1 MGSKELLAQRMEY
14 WCNEGNLGYDQ
25 DQRWNI
31 WEGGETD
38 CSALALWCAWEAG
51 YLPEKPTWGYSG
63 SIASQLMPYGF
74 YKVPF
79 NFDEV
84 RRGDILVNE
93 SHHVAIALGNGLLG
107 QAGHDENW
115 RYHGGQS
122 GDQTGDETVIKP
134 MYDYPWDFIL
144 RPPDSDE
151 EQEQEKREKVQY
163 VYNGG
168 GDVYRVYNANSGM
181 HHYTLSEAE
190 RDALVAAGWKD
201 EGVAWRAPK
210 SAEIAVYRM
219 YNPNNGDHYYSQ
231 SFNECARLQDSGW
244 IYEGVPWFSKP
255 DGDSVYCLYN
265 PNSGEH
271 FYTASQSE
279 RDSLASQGWRD
290 QGEYFRF

>member
-79 NFDEV
+79 SFDGV

-115 RYHGGQS
+115 RNHGGQS

-151 EQEQEKREKVQY
+151 EQQPIIKRKRRKMECLIRPNGENY
-163 VYNGG
+163 MVYFDGVKAHPLQHPDEMIAIQMCYKQCTG
-168 GDVYRVYNANSGM
+168 EDIPCFEMG
-181 HHYTLSEAE
+181 TPEAPWATRLFE
-190 RDALVAAGWKD
+190 GAG
-201 EGVAWRAPK
+201 R
-210 SAEIAVYRM
+210 
-219 YNPNNGDHYYSQ
+219 
-231 SFNECARLQDSGW
+231 
-244 IYEGVPWFSKP
+244 
-255 DGDSVYCLYN
+255 
-265 PNSGEH
+265 
-271 FYTASQSE
+271 
-279 RDSLASQGWRD
+279 
-290 QGEYFRF
+290 